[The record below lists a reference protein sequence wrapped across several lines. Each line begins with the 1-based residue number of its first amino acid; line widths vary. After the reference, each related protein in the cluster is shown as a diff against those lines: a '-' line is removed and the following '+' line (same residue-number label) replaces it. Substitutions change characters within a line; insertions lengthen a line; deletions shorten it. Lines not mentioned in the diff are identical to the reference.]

1 MKLTTSESPREFIFT
16 YKRRFIFG
24 FSSKYRVK
32 NKHEFVDSSHQNKQ
46 NFEGKKLSGL
56 SEKEFIA
63 FDECVWQIR
72 YSWLGENCTHR
83 FFWPV
88 YRPCFIFPQPPWASA
103 HLIPGFF
110 KFLSPA
116 LGGLLRDNRG
126 SVNRLR
132 FLLFNFLTS
141 IFAFIGL
148 LSSRILQNNLLDLYL
163 VVICRYKLSFVAKAK

>member
-1 MKLTTSESPREFIFT
+1 MLNCSNKSFSSIAQQNSPQVVRKYRATRNFLQVYFLTLSHHANEIKANLHYETHHFGVTTWVYIYLQKT
-16 YKRRFIFG
+16 LYIYG

-56 SEKEFIA
+56 SGKEFIA

-103 HLIPGFF
+103 HLIPDFF
-110 KFLSPA
+110 K
-116 LGGLLRDNRG
+116 
-126 SVNRLR
+126 
-132 FLLFNFLTS
+132 
-141 IFAFIGL
+141 IFITRARRTFK
-148 LSSRILQNNLLDLYL
+148 R
-163 VVICRYKLSFVAKAK
+163 

>member
-1 MKLTTSESPREFIFT
+1 MLMRLRLICIMKLTTSESPREFIFT

-56 SEKEFIA
+56 RGKEFIA

-110 KFLSPA
+110 KIFITRA
-116 LGGLLRDNRG
+116 RRTFKRKER
-126 SVNRLR
+126 VCEQAKI
-132 FLLFNFLTS
+132 LT
-141 IFAFIGL
+141 
-148 LSSRILQNNLLDLYL
+148 
-163 VVICRYKLSFVAKAK
+163 V

>member
-56 SEKEFIA
+56 SGKEFIA

-72 YSWLGENCTHR
+72 YSW
-83 FFWPV
+83 
-88 YRPCFIFPQPPWASA
+88 I
-103 HLIPGFF
+103 
-110 KFLSPA
+110 
-116 LGGLLRDNRG
+116 
-126 SVNRLR
+126 
-132 FLLFNFLTS
+132 
-141 IFAFIGL
+141 
-148 LSSRILQNNLLDLYL
+148 
-163 VVICRYKLSFVAKAK
+163 